1 MEPFSG
7 CKKCFI
13 HAGFHA
19 DYHLNEKKIN
29 DKLDILLK
37 AYNVSKILI
46 TGHSL
51 GAALASINAIYIGM
65 QGKNVPIEV
74 YNFGSPRFGN

>member
-1 MEPFSG
+1 MEPFAG

-19 DYHLNEKKIN
+19 DYHLNQKKIN
-29 DKLDILLK
+29 DKLDTLLK
-37 AYNVSKILI
+37 NYNVTKILI

-51 GAALASINAIYIGM
+51 GAALASINAIYIAM
-65 QGKNVPIEV
+65 QEKNVAI
-74 YNFGSPRFGN
+74 